1 MKPLTRLENFLAK
14 IAGDPDAK
22 MDMKPKTRKEMYLD
36 AIARGGGSSGGG
48 SVEPL
53 IVEIGTVDGQE
64 GTFMKAQ
71 AKSIYDAFS
80 AGTPVHLVSPFDTGA
95 AVYNLL
101 DGATPNNTLYVF
113 HHLLIGEG
121 RVRNQ
126 AFVSSTPTDFPKLN
140 GDAPIG

>member
-36 AIARGGGSSGGG
+36 AIASGGGSGGGG

-80 AGTPVHLVSPFDTGA
+80 AGTPVRLIYVDGRVF
-95 AVYNLL
+95 NLL
-101 DGATPNNTLYVF
+101 DGATPDNMRYIF

-121 RVRNQ
+121 RVRDIQ
-126 AFVSSTPTDFPKLN
+126 FVSSTPTDFPKLLVV
-140 GDAPIG
+140 AQ